1 MNKIIQRP
9 LVCRNAHCGAMCS
22 PADAEFMGNPSK
34 CYKYE
39 RRDDL
44 YLPKSPIIPDN
55 ATNYDALKAIFGSIT
70 AFRIKDAMEFE
81 EGFETWFFE
90 PYKEIER

>member
-1 MNKIIQRP
+1 MKLYEYEP
-9 LVCRNAHCGAMCS
+9 ATSFGCGH
-22 PADAEFMGNPSK
+22 
-34 CYKYE
+34 YE
-39 RRDDL
+39 EVEAIL
-44 YLPKSPIIPDN
+44 IPDN